1 MSESRSVV
9 SDSLQPHGLYRP
21 WNSPGQNTGVG
32 NLSPLQGIFP
42 TQGLNPGLLHCRQIL
57 YQLSHKGSPSSLKA
71 PMIGLFIPLRRE
83 KKKKKQLVHRKKPLF
98 VTHSVM
104 ADSATQWTELG
115 RLFCP
120 WDFPG
125 MNTGMGCHSLL
136 QWICLT
142 QGSNWVFCIADRF
155 FTTWATREAP
165 LYRGKT
171 IKCIS
176 VWVYILRLKS
186 SHCFSS
192 STIWITL
199 LLVGLSLLI
208 RKGKRWLRNLQE
220 STPVRAE
227 LVLNLAVRQKSVLHV
242 GQCGSRPPVPWQLPV
257 FRHSEAW
264 YHTVFLVHF
273 TKKKKKSLL
282 DMCVLSRCY

>member
-1 MSESRSVV
+1 MTSWTIAPR
-9 SDSLQPHGLYRP
+9 LLCP
-21 WNSPGQNTGVG
+21 WNSTGENTG
-32 NLSPLQGIFP
+32 
-42 TQGLNPGLLHCRQIL
+42 
-57 YQLSHKGSPSSLKA
+57 
-71 PMIGLFIPLRRE
+71 E
-83 KKKKKQLVHRKKPLF
+83 
-98 VTHSVM
+98 
-104 ADSATQWTELG
+104 
-115 RLFCP
+115 
-120 WDFPG
+120 
-125 MNTGMGCHSLL
+125 GCHSLL

-142 QGSNWVFCIADRF
+142 QGSNRVFCIADRF

-171 IKCIS
+171 KKCIS

-273 TKKKKKSLL
+273 TKKKKKKKKKSLL